1 MDIRY
6 EKLANTLV
14 HHSTKLKPQE
24 KVLIHAIDIPRDM
37 VLCLIRA
44 VRDCNA
50 IPFVQ
55 VQDGRIDREC
65 ILGAEEIQ
73 FETSLEWEMQ
83 RMKIWMHILRFEDR
97 LMYLRILTF
106 HKMI

>member
-73 FETSLEWEMQ
+73 FETS
-83 RMKIWMHILRFEDR
+83 RVGNAEDEK
-97 LMYLRILTF
+97 YGCIYCDSRIA
-106 HKMI
+106 

>member
-55 VQDGRIDREC
+55 VQDGRVDREAAAV
-65 ILGAEEIQ
+65 GAAAAGGSSWPPADGPPPRSGAGSAAASRRAASRP
-73 FETSLEWEMQ
+73 TP
-83 RMKIWMHILRFEDR
+83 R
-97 LMYLRILTF
+97 
-106 HKMI
+106 